1 MGRQA
6 HGAVLAT
13 YGQTAVLVTA
23 VANLES
29 RAGIDFFPLTVNFQT
44 KTYAAGKIPGGF
56 FKREGRPPDSD
67 TLTSRLIDRPL
78 RPLFPKGFTCETQII
93 ATVLS
98 HDTDNPPDTVA
109 MVGASAALSI
119 SDIPFEGP
127 IGCVRIGH
135 VDDQYIINPTLS
147 ELESSRLNL
156 IIAGTADAVTMVES
170 GSKMLTEDEMLRAI
184 ELGHEEIRR
193 LVALQKDLVGLAGK
207 PKRAVPQVESD
218 PAVTARVAEFFS
230 EHGAAA
236 YAERGKAERSAAVHG
251 AKALLVESLSEE
263 DLLREKEYSTAFESM
278 AKKHVRRMILDESV
292 LTAGSLKMSAP
303 SIARSA
309 FSRAPTAQLCSL
321 GAKPRPW

>member
-135 VDDQYIINPTLS
+135 VDGQYIINPTLS

-207 PKRAVPQVESD
+207 PKRAVPQVEQGRTLGRGARCQG
-218 PAVTARVAEFFS
+218 PPGRVAQRGRLAPGEGILNRLR
-230 EHGAAA
+230 EHG
-236 YAERGKAERSAAVHG
+236 
-251 AKALLVESLSEE
+251 
-263 DLLREKEYSTAFESM
+263 KEA
-278 AKKHVRRMILDESV
+278 
-292 LTAGSLKMSAP
+292 
-303 SIARSA
+303 
-309 FSRAPTAQLCSL
+309 RAPDDPRRKRAYGRP
-321 GAKPRPW
+321 GA